1 MSVSWRAV
9 ITFIATLVCLS
20 FMVWIMK
27 DIKTWLRGLVAV
39 IILIVTLGPL
49 VMVWLMK
56 DIENEKK
63 PKLIRDFGVR
73 AWVATI
79 VVVLFGIGFLSIII
93 NYQVPPDI
101 AMNATATNATLVEN
115 YTKYQHDLLTIV
127 KDLFAPIVMAIVAFY
142 FGSSATQRAFEK
154 KEEKKPEQIR
164 IENILFYDESGKKII
179 KLSIRNS
186 GDVEVTVD
194 RVYINNEPKEI
205 KKVTISPKSAEDL
218 SVEHEWGGGE
228 SYRIKVATT
237 ESTII
242 EKEEKTPKKEKTSQQ
257 G

>member
-1 MSVSWRAV
+1 MSFSW
-9 ITFIATLVCLS
+9 LS
-20 FMVWIMK
+20 GI
-27 DIKTWLRGLVAV
+27 VAA
-39 IILIVTLGPL
+39 IILIVTLVCPL
-49 VMVWLMK
+49 VMVWKMK

-73 AWVATI
+73 AWVATV
-79 VVVLFGIGFLSIII
+79 VVVLFGMGFLSIII
-93 NYQVPPDI
+93 NYQVSPDI
-101 AMNATATNATLVEN
+101 AMNVTATNNTTLLEN

-127 KDLFAPIVMAIVAFY
+127 KDIFAPIVMAIVAFY

-154 KEEKKPEQIR
+154 KEEKKPEQISF
-164 IENILFYDESGKKII
+164 ENILFYDESGKKII

-186 GDVEVTVD
+186 GDIEVTVD

-218 SVEHEWGGGE
+218 SVEHEWEGGE